1 MNKRIR
7 VLLVEDSRA
16 DARLMVEVFKEEHI
30 NVDVDIVRDGEEAMD
45 YLKQQGKYKAAPVP
59 KLIILDLNMPKKDG
73 REVLAEVKSDSKLS
87 TIPVV
92 VLTTSQSEEDIQKSY
107 KLHASCFVTKPLELE
122 KFIAIIKSLDSF
134 WFKAVRFP
142 ANI

>member
-16 DARLMVEVFKEEHI
+16 DARLIVEVFKEEQI
-30 NVDVDIVRDGEEAMD
+30 NVDVDIVRDGEEAMA
-45 YLKQQGKYKAAPVP
+45 YLYRQGQYEAAPIP
-59 KLIILDLNMPKKDG
+59 HLIILDLNMPKKDG
-73 REVLAEVKSDSKLS
+73 REVLAEIKSDAALS

-92 VLTTSQSEEDIQKSY
+92 ILTTSQSEEDIQKSY
-107 KLHASCFVTKPLELE
+107 KLHASCFVTKPLNLE
-122 KFIAIIKSLDSF
+122 KFVAIIRSLDSF

>member
-1 MNKRIR
+1 
-7 VLLVEDSRA
+7 
-16 DARLMVEVFKEEHI
+16 MVEVFKEEHI

>member
-16 DARLMVEVFKEEHI
+16 DARLMIEVFKEEHI

-45 YLKQQGKYKAAPVP
+45 YLKQQGKYKGAPVP